1 MSLLLSNLKKRGPN
15 GSVRLSGRWMLQ
27 TKLIKARRWS
37 RWKLLLFQACH
48 PGHSMLTTWVE
59 NNQLSCAAI
68 KRAQIP
74 EYCCGGS
81 TCCPAGGALLSA
93 QLRTRLKS
101 NLQKLERIQ
110 HLQILQQDMNL
121 SWATTVLLVPCVVV
135 LTAGVFYLYGAVL
148 ALLSK
153 TSVRNKVVIITDA
166 LSELGKECAGVF
178 HRGGARLV
186 LCGKSWEKLEELSDE
201 LASASDPT
209 LTFPPKLVLLDFG
222 DVDGT
227 AEAVSEVL
235 ECFGCLDILIFNSSM
250 KVKAPAQTL
259 TLETDKLLMD
269 NNYFGP
275 ITLAKGVLPSMISRR
290 SGHLILVNSIQG
302 KLAVPFRTAYAA
314 SKHAVQAFFDCLRA
328 EVEEYGISVSTINH
342 TFISRSA
349 SQTKPPKSFM
359 SLLFTKKPLGVSPD
373 EATAEIIKTLSN
385 KKKEILMAP
394 SLPKLAVYARCFFPG
409 VFFSVMAAGVNDSA
423 APEQN

>member
-1 MSLLLSNLKKRGPN
+1 MGVEVEMDSNMSKAENLR
-15 GSVRLSGRWMLQ
+15 
-27 TKLIKARRWS
+27 
-37 RWKLLLFQACH
+37 
-48 PGHSMLTTWVE
+48 
-59 NNQLSCAAI
+59 
-68 KRAQIP
+68 
-74 EYCCGGS
+74 
-81 TCCPAGGALLSA
+81 
-93 QLRTRLKS
+93 
-101 NLQKLERIQ
+101 
-110 HLQILQQDMNL
+110 ILQQDMNL